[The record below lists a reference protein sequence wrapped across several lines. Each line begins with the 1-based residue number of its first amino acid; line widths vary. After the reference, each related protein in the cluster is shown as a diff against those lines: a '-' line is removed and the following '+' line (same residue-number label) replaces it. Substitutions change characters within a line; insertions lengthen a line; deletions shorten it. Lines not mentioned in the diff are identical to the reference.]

1 MRKTGRWPDVMEA
14 KMATLR
20 KILLVDDDDDLREA
34 LSEQLVMTEDF
45 DVFEARNGAEGM
57 EKVKQ
62 GQYDLSLIHI

>member
-1 MRKTGRWPDVMEA
+1 MPPTMEA

-45 DVFEARNGAEGM
+45 DVFEAGDGHETSTLFPAVLFPWSSSFE
-57 EKVKQ
+57 
-62 GQYDLSLIHI
+62 